1 MMVAEAYS
9 KVSAK
14 SQTVIP
20 KPVRQRLGL
29 KPGDMLR
36 FRLIEEGVMLERVQ
50 PVDED
55 PFVSFGEW
63 NSDEDERLYRD
74 L

>member
-1 MMVAEAYS
+1 MPEAYS

-36 FRLIEEGVMLERVQ
+36 FRLIEEGVILERVQ
-50 PVDED
+50 RVDED
-55 PFVSFGEW
+55 PFVSFDEW
-63 NSDEDERLYRD
+63 HSDEDERLYRD

>member
-1 MMVAEAYS
+1 VPEVYS

-36 FRLIEEGVMLERVQ
+36 FRLNEDGVVLERVQ
-50 PVDED
+50 HAEED

>member
-1 MMVAEAYS
+1 MPEAYS

-36 FRLIEEGVMLERVQ
+36 FRLDKDGVVLERVQ
-50 PVDED
+50 RTEED
-55 PFVSFGEW
+55 PFVSFDEW
-63 NSDEDERLYRD
+63 HSDEDEHLYRD